1 MTTSASLAPAAPVFH
16 AESPGRR
23 RLSLRR
29 FLRHRPALVGALV
42 LAAMILIAVFA
53 DSIGRVSPVSIDLR
67 AARTGPSAAHPLGA
81 DLVGRDVWSRLV
93 HAAQVS
99 LEVGIGAVSVYVAIG
114 VVLGALAGWYEGVIG
129 TLILRLADM
138 VLSFPILILVLVVV
152 ALVGPSLTN
161 IILILGLLGWPAVAR
176 LVRGQFLSVREMEFV
191 QAARALGASNIRLI
205 VHHVMPNT
213 VGVVLVA
220 ATFGVANAILVEASL
235 SFLGMGV
242 QPPTP
247 SWGNM
252 LNDAQSLPALES
264 MPWLWIPP
272 GVMILLTILSINFLG
287 DGLRDALDPRVR
299 PGQ

>member
-1 MTTSASLAPAAPVFH
+1 MIGEVAAAPVTSRV
-16 AESPGRR
+16 ASSVPARR
-23 RLSLRR
+23 RLALRR
-29 FLRHRPALVGALV
+29 FMRHRPALCGALV
-42 LAAMILIAVFA
+42 LFVILLMAIFA
-53 DSIGRVSPVSIDLR
+53 DQLGRVSPLAIDLR

-93 HAAQVS
+93 HASRVS
-99 LEVGIGAVSVYVAIG
+99 LEVGIGAVTMYVAIG
-114 VVLGALAGWYEGVIG
+114 IALGAVAGWYGRVPSMV
-129 TLILRLADM
+129 ILRVADM

-152 ALVGPSLTN
+152 SLVGPSLTN
-161 IILILGLLGWPAVAR
+161 IILVLGFLGWPAVAR
-176 LVRGQFLSVREMEFV
+176 LVRGQILGVREMEYV
-191 QAARALGASNIRLI
+191 EAARTLGASNLRL
-205 VHHVMPNT
+205 VVRHVLPNT

-220 ATFGVANAILVEASL
+220 ATFGVANAILIEASL

-252 LNDAQSLPALES
+252 LTDAQSLPALES

-272 GVMILLTILSINFLG
+272 GVMIFLTILSINFLG

-299 PGQ
+299 PDH

>member
-1 MTTSASLAPAAPVFH
+1 MTTSAPLAPAVPVHH
-16 AESPGRR
+16 AETPVQRR
-23 RLSLRR
+23 PSLRR
-29 FLRHRPALVGALV
+29 FVRHRPALIGAFVLVGI
-42 LAAMILIAVFA
+42 ILIAVFA

-67 AARTGPSAAHPLGA
+67 AARTGPSPAHPLGA

-114 VVLGALAGWYEGVIG
+114 IVLGALAGWYQGVVA
-129 TLILRLADM
+129 TVILRLADM
-138 VLSFPILILVLVVV
+138 VLSFPLLILVLVVV
-152 ALVGPSLTN
+152 ALVGPSLSN

-191 QAARALGASNIRLI
+191 QAARALGASNARLI
-205 VHHVMPNT
+205 IHHVMPNT

-220 ATFGVANAILVEASL
+220 ATFGVANAILIEASL

-264 MPWLWIPP
+264 MPWLWVPP